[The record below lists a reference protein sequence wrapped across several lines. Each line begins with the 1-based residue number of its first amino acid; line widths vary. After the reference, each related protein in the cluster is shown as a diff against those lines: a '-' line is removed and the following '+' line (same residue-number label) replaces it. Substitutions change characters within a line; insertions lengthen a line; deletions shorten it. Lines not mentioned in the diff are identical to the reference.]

1 MALSWEELPKPAVI
15 AHRGASAY
23 EPENTLAAFKLA
35 VRQHADAVELDAK
48 LTADGR
54 VVVMHDN
61 SIDRTTNGHGL
72 VREHT
77 WEELSKFYSG
87 RPEPDTHVPLLAEV
101 LEAVAPHLMVNIE
114 LTNYA
119 TPFDNLPQKVAAL
132 VQKLGV
138 AERVWVSSFNPV
150 AIYRFAAAMPEIP
163 TGLLLKQRPRLIY
176 PLRGMIPH
184 RAIHPHFSFVTPRR
198 VEKWHSAS
206 KRVFVYTVNE
216 PEEMRRLFRIGVDG
230 IFTDDP
236 ILAQK
241 VRSEVKAS
249 PR

>member
-1 MALSWEELPKPAVI
+1 MALSWEELPRPAVI

-23 EPENTLAAFKLA
+23 KPENTLAAFNLA
-35 VRQHADAVELDAK
+35 VQQHADAVELDAK

-54 VVVMHDN
+54 VVIMHDN
-61 SIDRTTNGHGL
+61 SVDRTTNGHGL

-77 WEELSKFYSG
+77 WKELSEFYSDS
-87 RPEPDTHVPLLAEV
+87 PAADTHIPLLAEV

-119 TPFDNLPQKVAAL
+119 TPLDNLPEKVAAL

-138 AERVWVSSFNPV
+138 AERVWVSSFNPI
-150 AIYRFAAAMPEIP
+150 ALRRFAAAMPEIP
-163 TGLLLKQRPRLIY
+163 IGLLLKPHPY
-176 PLRGMIPH
+176 FVYALRGLVPH
-184 RAIHPHFSFVTPRR
+184 RALHPHFSFVTPER
-198 VEKWHSAS
+198 VEKWHRSG
-206 KRVFVYTVNE
+206 KRVYVYTVDDA
-216 PEEMRRLFRIGVDG
+216 EEMRRLFRMGVDG

-241 VRSEVKAS
+241 VRAEALHS
-249 PR
+249 R